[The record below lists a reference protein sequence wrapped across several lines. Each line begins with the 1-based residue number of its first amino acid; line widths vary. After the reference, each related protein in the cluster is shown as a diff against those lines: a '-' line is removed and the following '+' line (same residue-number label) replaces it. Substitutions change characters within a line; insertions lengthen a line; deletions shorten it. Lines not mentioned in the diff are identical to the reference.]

1 MLNNFY
7 IRPADLDFVGSGL
20 VRPEC
25 VLCCADG
32 SVYASHSGGGVTRIA
47 ADGRQ
52 QHILGH
58 PSAEAQ
64 DSPPVTV
71 ATNGFCLRRD
81 GSFLCANLQP
91 PGGVWQLERNGEQ
104 RPFWLEIDGYQPPSV
119 NFVYEDKQG
128 RVWITVSTRREP
140 RSLGYRPDVD
150 DGFIVLVD
158 QRGARLVADGLGF
171 TNEAKLDPGGNW
183 LYVNETFVRRTSR
196 FKVAADGTL
205 GQRETVAEYGPGT
218 FPDGL
223 DFDQQGGLW
232 LTSVLSNRIIRL
244 TPDGQQQILLEEN
257 DPEQLQE
264 IETVYQAGQLDRPHM
279 DTIRTEVMKSVSSL
293 AFGGPDRK
301 TVYLGNLLDQRLY
314 CFRSPVAGIEPPH
327 WSVRFAD

>member
-1 MLNNFY
+1 MLNDFY
-7 IRPADLDFVGSGL
+7 VRPADLDFVGSGL

-128 RVWITVSTRREP
+128 
-140 RSLGYRPDVD
+140 
-150 DGFIVLVD
+150 
-158 QRGARLVADGLGF
+158 
-171 TNEAKLDPGGNW
+171 
-183 LYVNETFVRRTSR
+183 
-196 FKVAADGTL
+196 
-205 GQRETVAEYGPGT
+205 
-218 FPDGL
+218 
-223 DFDQQGGLW
+223 
-232 LTSVLSNRIIRL
+232 
-244 TPDGQQQILLEEN
+244 
-257 DPEQLQE
+257 
-264 IETVYQAGQLDRPHM
+264 
-279 DTIRTEVMKSVSSL
+279 
-293 AFGGPDRK
+293 
-301 TVYLGNLLDQRLY
+301 
-314 CFRSPVAGIEPPH
+314 
-327 WSVRFAD
+327 